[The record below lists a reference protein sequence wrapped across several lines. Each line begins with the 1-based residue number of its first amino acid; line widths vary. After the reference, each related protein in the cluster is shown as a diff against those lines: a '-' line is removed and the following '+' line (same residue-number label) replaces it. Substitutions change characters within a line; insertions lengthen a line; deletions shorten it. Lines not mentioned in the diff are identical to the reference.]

1 MGRALGEVTRLSRR
15 TPPSPA
21 ETVTA
26 TTAPWACAE
35 AGSSL
40 GGQHLPSRP
49 EKCASP
55 LACPAR
61 PQLPA
66 SAGAVGSGEKE
77 ATGQG
82 PEGRGRA
89 ASRSVGRCCGSG
101 REAEAETVRR
111 TGVGTEGRSS
121 SGALGRPAE
130 GRCGASPPPAF
141 SLPGRCGDSPEHSET
156 RDSSISPAASR
167 GGAGRRKAEPAEPAT
182 RVAASGGARNVPR
195 EHKTIIFD
203 NLHQYH
209 LHPPA
214 PDAARLSPP
223 PHRGRPSSARLVLR
237 SSRELNKPIV
247 SSIDLIWG
255 PENSADSTVLN
266 Y

>member
-1 MGRALGEVTRLSRR
+1 MGVGRALGEVTRLSRR

-21 ETVTA
+21 ETVMA

-66 SAGAVGSGEKE
+66 SVGAVGSGEKE

-167 GGAGRRKAEPAEPAT
+167 GGAGRQKAERRQAPAPRSRRHGSLRPGVPGT
-182 RVAASGGARNVPR
+182 FPGNIKQLFLTICINTVYIHQPPTPHGSPLPRTAAAPP
-195 EHKTIIFD
+195 
-203 NLHQYH
+203 
-209 LHPPA
+209 PPA
-214 PDAARLSPP
+214 
-223 PHRGRPSSARLVLR
+223 SS
-237 SSRELNKPIV
+237 
-247 SSIDLIWG
+247 
-255 PENSADSTVLN
+255 
-266 Y
+266 